1 MPDPNVLRVYK
12 STGEDANENP
22 GQEYEY
28 LEEHHQQGEVPI
40 NHYLPPQSSGQHSHD
55 QRPSPPRQHQHPAEG
70 SPPTPAQQLSSNN
83 PGPSRIPGQQSPLS
97 NPSRHYQFPKFPNET
112 HPGRYD
118 PRAPAQDTSQRQSS
132 NQSDERRGRYA
143 SYGYPMVS
151 MPAPYRGGTVAPV
164 VEVDPAGRAYLS
176 YPGYEYEGQISQGN
190 TPGMVNQ
197 PNFGG
202 RQPGPQPMYDMRD
215 PSSSYYNT
223 SLPAMAPPY
232 YGSPVQYDPRMY
244 GHDIS
249 PVRLYPGV
257 PHRPP
262 VPPLNSRQGIQ
273 QSQPRRGHRRQQSQP
288 STGASNPVKMK
299 GVKDYPSLQGRLRLH
314 PDSPGQK
321 ALPGWTG
328 KVTTL
333 AWEDEGTLCIM
344 VEANGIEISRRCDNN
359 MINGTKLLNY
369 AGYTR
374 GRRDGVLKHEQV
386 RHVVK
391 IGSMNL
397 KGVWIPFE
405 RAMEMVQRED
415 LLDSLYPL
423 FVADLEAFLYHPLNL
438 TRTLQVVRAAEVKNP
453 VFRLWRE
460 SIPFRTDS
468 SGENEENTS
477 ESGSGSSGV
486 TQRDYYY
493 N

>member
-1 MPDPNVLRVYK
+1 MPDPNVPRVYK
-12 STGEDANENP
+12 SASEDTGEGSD
-22 GQEYEY
+22 QEYRY
-28 LEEHHQQGEVPI
+28 LEDQRQQRDVSVD
-40 NHYLPPQSSGQHSHD
+40 HYLQSQSSGQHSHD
-55 QRPSPPRQHQHPAEG
+55 QPPSTPRQHQR
-70 SPPTPAQQLSSNN
+70 PPEESYSQQ
-83 PGPSRIPGQQSPLS
+83 
-97 NPSRHYQFPKFPNET
+97 NPSSSSDLEHTQISSQQTSQPGLPRQFQFPKVSHEAYS
-112 HPGRYD
+112 GRYD
-118 PRAPAQDTSQRQSS
+118 TGIQEASQRGETSHPE
-132 NQSDERRGRYA
+132 ERPRGYPRY
-143 SYGYPMVS
+143 SYPMVS
-151 MPAPYRGGTVAPV
+151 MPVPYRGSAVAPV
-164 VEVDPAGRAYLS
+164 VEVDPTGRAYLS
-176 YPGYEYEGQISQGN
+176 YPGYEYEGQISQVS
-190 TPGMVNQ
+190 TPSQASQSAVGS
-197 PNFGG
+197 
-202 RQPGPQPMYDMRD
+202 RQPGPQPMYDIRD
-215 PSSSYYNT
+215 PATTYY
-223 SLPAMAPPY
+223 SPPVPAMAQPF
-232 YGSPVQYDPRMY
+232 YGSTVQYDPRVH

-249 PVRLYPGV
+249 PVRLYPAV

-262 VPPLNSRQGIQ
+262 VPPLIPRQGMQ
-273 QSQPRRGHRRQQSQP
+273 QSQTRRGHRRQQSQT
-288 STGASNPVKMK
+288 STGASNPVKSK
-299 GVKDYPSLQGRLRLH
+299 GVKDYPSLHGRLRLH

-423 FVADLEAFLYHPLNL
+423 FVADLESFLYHPLNL

-460 SIPFRTDS
+460 SIPYRPDS
-468 SGENEENTS
+468 GGENEEDTS

-486 TQRDYYY
+486 TQREYYY